1 MPANVEIKAILHN
14 RMAAEAI
21 AARLS
26 DRAPETIEQEDVFF
40 RCAGARLKL
49 RILGPKQGELI
60 RYARPD
66 LAGIRSSQYV
76 IARTTEPEALR
87 EILGQ
92 TLGVIGVVRKTR
104 TLYQVGQTRIHLDRV
119 AGLGNFLELEV
130 VLRPEQTEAEGKTIA
145 QAWLENFRIED
156 NQLVAV
162 AYIDL
167 LVSPTGSEQLL
178 RSPSAWR
185 LRLFDPGRRLKTRS
199 RCRVQKLGSVRLTNR
214 SVDFPAEGIQP

>member
-1 MPANVEIKAILHN
+1 MPANVEIKAILPH

-40 RCAGARLKL
+40 RCDGARLKL
-49 RILGPKQGELI
+49 RILGPQQGELI
-60 RYARPD
+60 RYERPD
-66 LAGIRSSQYV
+66 LAGIRCSQYV

-87 EILGQ
+87 EILGL

-119 AGLGNFLELEV
+119 EGLENFLELEV
-130 VLRPEQTEAEGKTIA
+130 VLRPEQTEAEGKAIA
-145 QAWLENFRIED
+145 QGLLEDFRIEE

-167 LVSPTGSEQLL
+167 LVSPRIASSV
-178 RSPSAWR
+178 SPVPSDNS
-185 LRLFDPGRRLKTRS
+185 F
-199 RCRVQKLGSVRLTNR
+199 
-214 SVDFPAEGIQP
+214 

>member
-14 RMAAEAI
+14 RKAAEAI
-21 AARLS
+21 AAQFS
-26 DRAPETIEQEDVFF
+26 DRVPATMAQEDIFF

-60 RYARPD
+60 RYQRPEM
-66 LAGIRSSQYV
+66 AGMRCSQYV
-76 IARTTEPEALR
+76 IARTSDPEALR

-92 TLGVIGVVRKTR
+92 TLGIVGVVRKTR
-104 TLYQVGQTRIHLDRV
+104 TLYQVGQTRIHLDQV
-119 AGLGNFLELEV
+119 EGLGNFLELEV
-130 VLRPEQTEAEGKTIA
+130 VLRPGQSEAEGKTIA
-145 QAWLENFRIED
+145 QAFLENFRIEE

-178 RSPSAWR
+178 LSRSS
-185 LRLFDPGRRLKTRS
+185 
-199 RCRVQKLGSVRLTNR
+199 
-214 SVDFPAEGIQP
+214 